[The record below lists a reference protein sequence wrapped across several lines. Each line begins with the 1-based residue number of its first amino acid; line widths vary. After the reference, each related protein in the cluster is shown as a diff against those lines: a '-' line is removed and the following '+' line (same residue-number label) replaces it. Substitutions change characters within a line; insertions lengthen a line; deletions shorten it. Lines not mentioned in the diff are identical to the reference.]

1 MLPPD
6 DDLDPE
12 PPAEPSRFEV
22 AVYMLLF
29 ILVIIVI
36 LVSGVFYLAALTP
49 TP

>member
-12 PPAEPSRFEV
+12 PPDKPIRFEV
-22 AVYMLLF
+22 AVYQLLF

-36 LVSGVFYLAALTP
+36 IVSGLSYLAALTP
-49 TP
+49 